1 MNKEL
6 MFSSKTDLWSTPQD
20 FFNKLDEEF
29 NFNLDPCSTHENAK
43 CSKHFTIVEDGLK
56 QNWGGIQCFV
66 ILHMVENLRSG
77 WRKLITKVR
86 RKIQE

>member
-29 NFNLDPCSTHENAK
+29 NFDLDPCITHENAK
-43 CSKHFTIVEDGLK
+43 CNKHFTIVEDGLK
-56 QNWGGIQCFV
+56 QNWGGIQYFV

-77 WRKLITKVR
+77 WKKLITKVR